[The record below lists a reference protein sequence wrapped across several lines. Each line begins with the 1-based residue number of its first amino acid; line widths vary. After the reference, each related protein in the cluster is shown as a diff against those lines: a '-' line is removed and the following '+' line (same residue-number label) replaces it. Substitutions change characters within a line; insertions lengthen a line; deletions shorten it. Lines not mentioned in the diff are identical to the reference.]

1 MAEFFINFS
10 HLIDEKSPVN
20 IRVIGETQKE
30 DSVNNERKNSE
41 IMALEYIISGEGVL
55 EINGKTYY
63 PKAGDVFF
71 LKKGSDHKYS
81 SSKKNGWHKI
91 WIIFEGKL
99 MEEMVKLYLPEDTYL
114 FSNCYVGSYFK
125 DILYYLKNYKNDY
138 KKLTDGV
145 SIKLFEIFTAI
156 RSNTTA
162 PKDSL
167 AMQIKNTLDMM
178 VEKELSLESLCAQFN
193 YSKNHII
200 HIFKQEFGITP
211 YNYFLERKIEYAKVY
226 LDNCSLSIGEIA
238 QKLSF
243 SDQQYFSICFK
254 KIVGVSPVAYRNKKF

>member
-1 MAEFFINFS
+1 
-10 HLIDEKSPVN
+10 
-20 IRVIGETQKE
+20 
-30 DSVNNERKNSE
+30 
-41 IMALEYIISGEGVL
+41 
-55 EINGKTYY
+55 
-63 PKAGDVFF
+63 
-71 LKKGSDHKYS
+71 
-81 SSKKNGWHKI
+81 
-91 WIIFEGKL
+91 
-99 MEEMVKLYLPEDTYL
+99 
-114 FSNCYVGSYFK
+114 
-125 DILYYLKNYKNDY
+125 
-138 KKLTDGV
+138 
-145 SIKLFEIFTAI
+145 
-156 RSNTTA
+156 
-162 PKDSL
+162 
-167 AMQIKNTLDMM
+167 MM